1 MRNLDKVKK
10 ANEAIK
16 YRIIR
21 DITTL
26 FKQKDYYLK
35 QLRVGNFSNNSYI
48 EYENSGDRNKNRSV
62 KEYLKNKLKPTGE
75 NNN

>member
-1 MRNLDKVKK
+1 MRNLYEVKK
-10 ANEAIK
+10 TNEAIK

-35 QLRVGNFSNNSYI
+35 QTRVGNFSNNSYI
-48 EYENSGDRNKNRSV
+48 EYENSGDRNKNRSK

-75 NNN
+75 IK

>member
-1 MRNLDKVKK
+1 MRNLYEVKK
-10 ANEAIK
+10 VNEAIK

-35 QLRVGNFSNNSYI
+35 KTRVGNFSNNRNRN
-48 EYENSGDRNKNRSV
+48 NSW
-62 KEYLKNKLKPTGE
+62 
-75 NNN
+75 

>member
-1 MRNLDKVKK
+1 MRNLYEVKK

-35 QLRVGNFSNNSYI
+35 QTRVGNFSNNSYI
-48 EYENSGDRNKNRSV
+48 EYENSGDRNKNRSK

-75 NNN
+75 I

>member
-10 ANEAIK
+10 ANEPIK

-62 KEYLKNKLKPTGE
+62 KEYLKNKLNPT
-75 NNN
+75 

>member
-75 NNN
+75 I

>member
-16 YRIIR
+16 HRIIR

-75 NNN
+75 I

>member
-1 MRNLDKVKK
+1 MRNLNKVKK

-75 NNN
+75 I

>member
-16 YRIIR
+16 YRIIG

-75 NNN
+75 I

>member
-62 KEYLKNKLKPTGE
+62 KEYLKNKLNPT
-75 NNN
+75 

>member
-1 MRNLDKVKK
+1 MRNLDKVEK

-75 NNN
+75 I